1 MLWEDNFGTW
11 WECVMPPASSKS
23 EPSNSGSYGAVIL
36 GHDLVGD
43 TVAAM
48 VASAFVAPSVV
59 LLDRALVE
67 KSSFN
72 QPIIEGLRRHSQN
85 CLKKPVS
92 FIFSR
97 PFGIVWVLY
106 AVTFGTA
113 NATETVASRL
123 KSTTISS
130 LSFIPISLVNVPLG
144 IWKDLKLAQIYSA
157 QPTERAKVRQ
167 VVKRVSRASMTAFLI
182 RDSATMFGSFT
193 LPTLLASA
201 VPDSVFAS
209 PHGKIMA
216 TQTTVPILSQIVST
230 PVHLLGLDYYNR
242 NGGATVVERLSRIR
256 ADIIPATVVRCV
268 RVLPTF
274 GFGCLL
280 NRELREG
287 YLGLYSANT
296 IWTNNLRI
304 AIAGVVALQ
313 TPAGSAQPE
322 LAIVV
327 KQEKVNASKHAR
339 AHASD
344 VRPATSAATSK
355 RRGFLHQ
362 TARLRRLNPL
372 SFRMKSWTDPR
383 KTLLLITQTAH
394 TNRLS
399 DSEYARLKSVV
410 DSFPPRPVADFLVS
424 VCIRHGVDIFF
435 YFDQAQI
442 MDEIAQFY
450 TNSSSPLRTDPSFI
464 CLALGLFALGS
475 NWTPLERP
483 IDSPLPHGDDSDL
496 GRVFFRQ
503 AKLLIPDVIERTD
516 LKAIQAC
523 FLLGIY
529 LMPLNAAGSSYVYM
543 GMALRKALAF
553 DLHQSPD
560 DQMIDD
566 REKEI
571 RCRLWW
577 SIYSLER
584 CTTLKLNRPRSVP
597 ANIIGIPL
605 PSPMPSLDRDQ
616 KFENLELQ
624 IAYARLML
632 ILDGYS
638 DSTSLPE
645 EFDLEDTDP
654 RSSRYRAIFHLYLNY
669 YYAWIV
675 IGKASLIMRVRTNLQ
690 HHLGQGSQPRPVDP
704 TAENLSASC
713 TRAAKKLLQLF
724 DKLVQSGNSAR
735 FSFTDFQGCSIAT
748 IITLIAGILQRDST
762 YDTRVNFGLNCLR
775 QMVNGNPAATVGVK
789 FVETLQSI
797 SNESARKLRQ
807 SGTFTD
813 THEREEATS
822 PSAYN
827 YWAEWLAAQERS
839 FNQGYSVPARETTS
853 GNVPVGGTPSL
864 WPVSITLGESWSGEL
879 HPGVEASSAQRPS
892 ISLPSASGLDI
903 VGNDHLSTLYH
914 DDQNFLMGLTGLDVL
929 DFAGYSS

>member
-59 LLDRALVE
+59 LLD
-67 KSSFN
+67 
-72 QPIIEGLRRHSQN
+72 
-85 CLKKPVS
+85 
-92 FIFSR
+92 SR

-256 ADIIPATVVRCV
+256 ADIMPATVNRHRRRR
-268 RVLPTF
+268 RVADTS
-274 GFGCLL
+274 
-280 NRELREG
+280 RKR
-287 YLGLYSANT
+287 A
-296 IWTNNLRI
+296 
-304 AIAGVVALQ
+304 
-313 TPAGSAQPE
+313 
-322 LAIVV
+322 
-327 KQEKVNASKHAR
+327 AR
-339 AHASD
+339 ACDRCKARKSKCIETRPGSCQRCQASNLSCHFEKERLPSSD
-344 VRPATSAATSK
+344 SETSTPQPVVFQNEVLDGPEENITIDNHSVP
-355 RRGFLHQ
+355 
-362 TARLRRLNPL
+362 NPEEQEVVV
-372 SFRMKSWTDPR
+372 TQA
-383 KTLLLITQTAH
+383 QTAH

-638 DSTSLPE
+638 DSTSWLANSSTPTDPNKIQAELRSWKRSLPE

-775 QMVNGNPAATVGVK
+775 HMVNGNPAAAVGVK

-892 ISLPSASGLDI
+892 ISLPSGASGLDI

>member
-1 MLWEDNFGTW
+1 MVSETISPPFGVYTPVVTFFNDD
-11 WECVMPPASSKS
+11 ESINYDAITQHVGRLLQARVKGLVVHGSNGEATHLLSNERAQVIRHIHGLVSRSNSDAVIIAGCSANSVLKTVRNIQAACDAGADFALVLPPSYWSAAMNKQVIKAFYLGVASKS
-23 EPSNSGSYGAVIL
+23 PLPVLIYNFPGVTSGIDLDSDLILELANESSNIVGVKLTCGNLGKLQRISASLDQQRFAAFAGKADFLLPGLVVGSNGVISAL
-36 GHDLVGD
+36 ANLVPRVHVEVIRLYTAGDLEKAKAIQAELSKAD
-43 TVAAM
+43 WA
-48 VASAFVAPSVV
+48 
-59 LLDRALVE
+59 LL
-67 KSSFN
+67 K
-72 QPIIEGLRRHSQN
+72 
-85 CLKKPVS
+85 
-92 FIFSR
+92 
-97 PFGIVWVLY
+97 FGISGVKTACEKW
-106 AVTFGTA
+106 FGYGSGRVRSPLP
-113 NATETVASRL
+113 NVDNRQRRRRRVADTSR
-123 KSTTISS
+123 KRAARAERPPSS
-130 LSFIPISLVNVPLG
+130 
-144 IWKDLKLAQIYSA
+144 
-157 QPTERAKVRQ
+157 
-167 VVKRVSRASMTAFLI
+167 
-182 RDSATMFGSFT
+182 DSE
-193 LPTLLASA
+193 
-201 VPDSVFAS
+201 
-209 PHGKIMA
+209 I
-216 TQTTVPILSQIVST
+216 ST
-230 PVHLLGLDYYNR
+230 PQPVVFQNEVLGGPEENITIDNHSVP
-242 NGGATVVERLSRIR
+242 NPEEQEVVVTQ
-256 ADIIPATVVRCV
+256 A
-268 RVLPTF
+268 
-274 GFGCLL
+274 
-280 NRELREG
+280 
-287 YLGLYSANT
+287 
-296 IWTNNLRI
+296 
-304 AIAGVVALQ
+304 
-313 TPAGSAQPE
+313 
-322 LAIVV
+322 
-327 KQEKVNASKHAR
+327 
-339 AHASD
+339 
-344 VRPATSAATSK
+344 
-355 RRGFLHQ
+355 
-362 TARLRRLNPL
+362 
-372 SFRMKSWTDPR
+372 
-383 KTLLLITQTAH
+383 QTAH

-399 DSEYARLKSVV
+399 DSDYARLKSVF

-503 AKLLIPDVIERTD
+503 AKLLIPDVIERSD
-516 LKAIQAC
+516 LKAIQAF

-560 DQMIDD
+560 DQRIDD

-597 ANIIGIPL
+597 ASIIGIPL

-638 DSTSLPE
+638 DSTSWLTNSSTPTDSNKIQAELRSWKKSLPE

-675 IGKASLIMRVRTNLQ
+675 IGKTSLIMRVRTNLQ
-690 HHLGQGSQPRPVDP
+690 QHLGQGSQPRPVDQA
-704 TAENLSASC
+704 AESLSASC

-724 DKLVQSGNSAR
+724 EKLVQSGNSAR

-775 QMVNGNPAATVGVK
+775 QMVVNGNPAATVGVK
-789 FVETLQSI
+789 FVETLRSI
-797 SNESARKLRQ
+797 SDESARKLRQ
-807 SGTFTD
+807 SSTFTD
-813 THEREEATS
+813 THERADATS

-827 YWAEWLAAQERS
+827 YWAEWLAAQEPS
-839 FNQGYSVPARETTS
+839 FNQEHSVPEREANS
-853 GNVPVGGTPSL
+853 GNVPSGATPSL

-892 ISLPSASGLDI
+892 ISLSGGASGLDI